1 MAPST
6 LESRDCRQFD
16 HPESAGN
23 CSSRQRDRRELWHR
37 FPDLTMPVRRSPIQL
52 QNFGPTSSDRDLVDG
67 LLERAESSLAEIYKR
82 HGGAVFGLSRRVLND
97 DSLAEDVTQE
107 IFLRLWNEPHRFD
120 AERGTLRSYLNR
132 QSHSRSIERVRS
144 EESRRRRED
153 RSVESETPDSTAT
166 ESEVLAGIE
175 SDRVRRALDLLDQ
188 KERRVIVLAYYGG
201 HSYREV
207 ATRLGLPEGT
217 VKSQMRAGLRH
228 LSVLLDDGALEGER

>member
-1 MAPST
+1 
-6 LESRDCRQFD
+6 
-16 HPESAGN
+16 
-23 CSSRQRDRRELWHR
+23 
-37 FPDLTMPVRRSPIQL
+37 MPVRRSPIQL
-52 QNFGPTSSDRDLVDG
+52 QNFGPISSDRDLVDG
-67 LLERAESSLAEIYKR
+67 LLERAESSLAEIYRR

-107 IFLRLWNEPHRFD
+107 IFLRLWNEPQRFD

-144 EESRRRRED
+144 EEARRRRED
-153 RSVESETPDSTAT
+153 RSAESAIAESTAT
-166 ESEVLAGIE
+166 ESEVLAAIE
-175 SDRVRRALDLLDQ
+175 SDRVRGALERLDQ

-228 LSVLLDDGALEGER
+228 LAILLDDGALEEER

>member
-1 MAPST
+1 
-6 LESRDCRQFD
+6 
-16 HPESAGN
+16 
-23 CSSRQRDRRELWHR
+23 
-37 FPDLTMPVRRSPIQL
+37 MPVRRSPIQL
-52 QNFGPTSSDRDLVDG
+52 QNFGPISSDRDLVDG
-67 LLERAESSLAEIYKR
+67 LLERAESSLAEIYRR

-107 IFLRLWNEPHRFD
+107 IFLRLWNEPQRFD

-144 EESRRRRED
+144 EEARRRRED
-153 RSVESETPDSTAT
+153 RSVESAIAESAAT
-166 ESEVLAGIE
+166 ESEVLAAIE
-175 SDRVRRALDLLDQ
+175 SDRVRGALHRLDQ

-228 LSVLLDDGALEGER
+228 LAILLDDGALEEER